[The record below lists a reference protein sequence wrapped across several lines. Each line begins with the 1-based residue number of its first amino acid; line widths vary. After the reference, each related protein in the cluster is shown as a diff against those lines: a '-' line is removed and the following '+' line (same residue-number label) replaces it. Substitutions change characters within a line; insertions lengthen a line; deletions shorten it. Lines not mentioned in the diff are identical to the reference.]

1 MGGAKARAKK
11 QHQKRREKLAK
22 KNVPFVSVCTPTF
35 NRRPFIPYIINIFE
49 QQTYPKDRME
59 WIVIDDGTDP
69 VGDLF
74 ENVPQVKYIRCEE
87 KMTLGKKRNMMHDH
101 AKGEILVYMDDD
113 DYYPPERVE
122 HAVETLKKNP
132 NAMAA
137 GSSKI
142 YIYFKH
148 NKTMYTF
155 GPYGPNHATAGT
167 FAFRRELLKTTRYED
182 TAAIAEEKVFLKNYT
197 VPFVQLDPRKTI
209 LVFSHDHNTFD
220 KRRLL
225 ENPNPQIVK
234 STPIKVRDFIS
245 DESIRSFFLNE
256 IEQQLREYEPG
267 KPEMKPDVLQQIQE
281 IDEKRKKQQE
291 EMNKEYGKGGQI
303 TVTGPDGKPKA
314 LTIQEVASLLRHQQS
329 LIQQKNQ
336 QIQQYAQQVK
346 ALENELEKYKTEKSS
361 NEIEVLHV

>member
-11 QHQKRREKLAK
+11 RNAERKQKLQKQQL
-22 KNVPFVSVCTPTF
+22 PFVSVCTPTF
-35 NRRPFIPYIINIFE
+35 NRRPFIPYIIKIFE

-74 ENVPQVKYIRCEE
+74 EQVPQVKYIRCET
-87 KMTLGKKRNMMHDH
+87 KMTLGKKRNMMHDY
-101 AKGEILVYMDDD
+101 AKGQILVYMDDD

-132 NAMAA
+132 SAMAA

-167 FAFRRELLKTTRYED
+167 FAFRRELLKTSRYED
-182 TAAIAEEKVFLKNYT
+182 KAAIAEEKVFLKNYT
-197 VPFVQLDPRKTI
+197 VPFVQLDPKKTI

-234 STPIKVRDFIS
+234 STPIKVRDFIA
-245 DESIRSFFLNE
+245 DTEIRSFFLDD
-256 IEQQLREYEPG
+256 IEQKLQAYDPG
-267 KPEMKPDVLQQIQE
+267 KPEMKPDVLQQIKE
-281 IDEKRKKQQE
+281 IDEQRNKQQQ
-291 EMNKEYGKGGQI
+291 EMSKEYGKGGQI
-303 TVTGPDGKPKA
+303 TVTGADGKPRA
-314 LTIQEVASLLRHQQS
+314 LTIQEVATLLRSQQAT
-329 LIQQKNQ
+329 IQQKNQ
-336 QIQQYAQQVK
+336 ELQQYIQQVK
-346 ALENELEKYKTEKSS
+346 ALETELEKYKSGEQSQNTVDLV
-361 NEIEVLHV
+361 I